1 LNNLNDGASLP
12 FFSEKFMGFTC
23 GIIGL
28 PNVGK
33 STIFNALT
41 SAKAAS
47 ANFPFCTIE
56 PNTGAVPVPDERLKI
71 LADMAKSQKIIPTQ
85 MTFVDI
91 AGLIKG
97 AAKGE
102 GLGNQFLGHIRS
114 VDAIAHV
121 VRCFQD
127 DDIVHVDGSVDPL
140 RDVETI
146 NTELILSDLEA
157 VQKALFKIQKLA
169 KSGDKEARINVT
181 AYTAIEAHLSNAL
194 PARSLKSVEGV
205 QDEQLTRLKDN
216 LLTSKPTMFVANVS
230 EDEMNITPD
239 PAGSRPVDIL
249 FKYAQELQSDVVII
263 SGKVESEIAELAP
276 EERLE
281 YLAELGVESSGLDRL
296 AIAGYQLLSLLTFFT
311 IGPKEAHAW
320 TAVAGSRAPECAGK
334 IHSDFE
340 KGFIRAEVIGYEDFI
355 KTGSEVKAREA
366 GKMRVE
372 GKDYVVRD
380 GDILHFRFNV

>member
-1 LNNLNDGASLP
+1 
-12 FFSEKFMGFTC
+12 MGFTC

-56 PNTGAVPVPDERLKI
+56 PNTGAIPVPDARLKI
-71 LADMAKSQKIIPTQ
+71 LADLAKSQKIIPTQ

-127 DDIVHVDGSVDPL
+127 DDIVHVEGSVDPI
-140 RDVETI
+140 RDVEII

-157 VQKALFKIQKLA
+157 VQKAMFKIQKLA
-169 KSGDKEARINVT
+169 KSGDKEARINVA
-181 AYTAIEAHLSNAL
+181 AYTALEAHLSDAR
-194 PARSLKSVEGV
+194 PARTLTSVEGV
-205 QDEQLTRLKDN
+205 QDEQLAKVKDN

-230 EDEMNITPD
+230 EDEMNTTPD
-239 PAGSRPVDIL
+239 ATGDRPLDIL
-249 FKYAQELQSDVVII
+249 FKYAQEQGSNVVVI
-263 SGKVESEIAELAP
+263 SGKVESEIAELTP
-276 EERLE
+276 PERLE
-281 YLAELGVESSGLDRL
+281 YLSELGIETSGLDRL
-296 AIAGYQLLSLLTFFT
+296 AVAGYQLLSLITFFT

-320 TAVAGSRAPECAGK
+320 TAVAGSRAPQCAGK

-340 KGFIRAEVIGYEDFI
+340 KGFIRAEVIAYEDFVNN
-355 KTGSEVKAREA
+355 GSEVKAREA

-372 GKDYVVRD
+372 GKEYLVRD